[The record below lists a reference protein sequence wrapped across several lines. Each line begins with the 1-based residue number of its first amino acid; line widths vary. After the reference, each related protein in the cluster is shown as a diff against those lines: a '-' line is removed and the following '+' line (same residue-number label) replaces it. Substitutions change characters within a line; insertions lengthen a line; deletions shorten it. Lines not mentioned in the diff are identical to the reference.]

1 MESWSS
7 SSSSLDD
14 CALFTA
20 AAPPP
25 PAPRTDLSS
34 TASRTTFHL
43 LPFLPP
49 PRLECELPLPVIPS
63 MMLASLLPP
72 FPP

>member
-1 MESWSS
+1 MESWSWSS
-7 SSSSLDD
+7 SSFGD
-14 CALFTA
+14 CALFA
-20 AAPPP
+20 
-25 PAPRTDLSS
+25 APRTDLSS

-63 MMLASLLPP
+63 TMLASLLPL

>member
-7 SSSSLDD
+7 SSSFGD

-20 AAPPP
+20 
-25 PAPRTDLSS
+25 APRTDLSS

-63 MMLASLLPP
+63 TMLASLLPL